1 MIVPLLAVAA
11 SVAVWCGVYRRL
23 VGHPLDPMALT
34 LYYVALLLLWR
45 PLTLAAGLDTPFPT
59 EVFAG
64 RDVGGL
70 IVGGQA
76 VVALW
81 LLAMFAGARWLTPLV
96 RPTMLLFPRRRTTLA
111 PRVVLTL
118 AVLLSVAAL
127 AATAVLWARYG
138 GPTGLIQAAKVDRSV
153 TESRALRSLP
163 LMGALLSVAAFY
175 SVRPRAY
182 GQRLLALGLV
192 VLNGVLNFTWGARD
206 VLVVS
211 LVALVAGALLF
222 SRRMRERH
230 GDLSGLSWLRDP
242 LWRRRLVLVAVLA
255 LGLAFALRLARD
267 TALIGGAAPSIEGQG
282 PLRAFSVA
290 TNTTLYDTLLLILDD
305 WPDEQPFHGGR
316 DFVDGAVTSVPSV
329 IAGEQEPFVSPAVQ
343 VAQTYVDRNN
353 GFPATAVGDWYL
365 NLGLV
370 GILLGG
376 LLSGV
381 LARAAQVAFAR
392 FREDPLVWGFSLV
405 FMLRIFPGGLWA
417 TSLPRWVAIG
427 LPLVLLAL
435 ALDLV
440 SRRRSGAG
448 TGLSPPH
455 EDRRRSGGL
464 PAGSPPVPT
473 PP

>member
-11 SVAVWCGVYRRL
+11 SAVVWSGVYRRL

-34 LYYVALLLLWR
+34 LYYIALLLLWR

-64 RDVGGL
+64 RDVGAL
-70 IVGGQA
+70 VIGGQA

-81 LLAMFAGARWLTPLV
+81 LLAMWVGARWLTPFV
-96 RPTMLLFPRRRTTLA
+96 RPAMLLFPRRRTSIA
-111 PRVVLTL
+111 PGVLLTL
-118 AVLLSVAAL
+118 AVVLSVAAL

-138 GPTGLIQAAKVDRSV
+138 GPTGLIQASKVDRSV

-175 SVRPRAY
+175 SVRPRAH

-192 VLNGVLNFTWGARD
+192 VLNGLLNFTWGARD

-222 SRRMRERH
+222 TRRMRERS
-230 GDLSGLSWLRDP
+230 GEVQGLSWLRDP
-242 LWRRRLVLVAVLA
+242 LWRRRLLLVAVLA

-343 VAQTYVDRNN
+343 VAQTYVNRNN

-370 GILLGG
+370 GIVLGG

-381 LARAAQVAFAR
+381 VARAAQVALSR

-405 FMLRIFPGGLWA
+405 FMLRIFPGGVWA

-440 SRRRSGAG
+440 SRRRPAG
-448 TGLSPPH
+448 TGPAPPGG
-455 EDRRRSGGL
+455 DRRPTGAL
-464 PAGSPPVPT
+464 PPGSPPAPT
-473 PP
+473 LP